1 VGFIFLPYICTNKQ
15 IEIMKLLQK
24 KTRFF
29 RGEAIGTDFLFDT
42 DIEVF
47 VDESN
52 DIADYSGCGY
62 ETAKELLKT
71 L

>member
-1 VGFIFLPYICTNKQ
+1 
-15 IEIMKLLQK
+15 MKLLQK